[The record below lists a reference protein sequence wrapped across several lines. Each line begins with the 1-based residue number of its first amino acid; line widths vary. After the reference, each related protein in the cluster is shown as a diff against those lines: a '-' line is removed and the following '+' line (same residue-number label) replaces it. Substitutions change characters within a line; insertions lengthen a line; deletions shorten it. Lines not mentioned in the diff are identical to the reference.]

1 MDKTAQSRRRNNRYH
16 FGMNWRIVLLL
27 AILTQ
32 PLKVDAAND
41 APLERATLKGLK
53 AVGVVIDTLDQEL
66 AHENLTQDELE
77 SRMERRLKSAGIA
90 FDKDARE
97 FLGLRVTQ
105 VRAKRGPVAVSLSI
119 GLYQP
124 VLLSRDRNIRSVTQT
139 WEVVTT
145 LMAEPKV
152 LYEASMTSVDE
163 LTDRF
168 VAAYQ
173 SVNPK

>member
-1 MDKTAQSRRRNNRYH
+1 
-16 FGMNWRIVLLL
+16 MNWRLVFLL
-27 AILTQ
+27 AILSQ
-32 PLKVDAAND
+32 LLKVDAAND
-41 APLERATLKGLK
+41 GPLDRATLRGLK
-53 AVGVVIDTLDQEL
+53 AISVVIDTLDKEL
-66 AHENLTQDELE
+66 DHENLTQDALK
-77 SRMERRLKSAGIA
+77 SRMERRLQNAGIPLG
-90 FDKDARE
+90 KDAHE
-97 FLGLRVTQ
+97 FLALRVTQ
-105 VRAKRGPVAVSLSI
+105 VRDKRGPVALSISI

-124 VLLSRDRNIRSVTQT
+124 VVLSRDRNIRSVTQT

-152 LYEASMTSVDE
+152 LNEASMSSVDE

>member
-1 MDKTAQSRRRNNRYH
+1 MV
-16 FGMNWRIVLLL
+16 FLL

-41 APLERATLKGLK
+41 GPLDRATLRGLH
-53 AVGVVIDTLDQEL
+53 AINVVIDTLDKEL
-66 AHENLTQDELE
+66 AHEDLTQDALK
-77 SRMERRLKSAGIA
+77 SRMERRLQNAGIPLG
-90 FDKDARE
+90 KETHE
-97 FLGLRVTQ
+97 FLALRVTQ
-105 VRAKRGPVAVSLSI
+105 VRDKRGPVAVSISI

-124 VLLSRDRNIRSVTQT
+124 VVLSRDRNIRSVTQT

-145 LMAEPKV
+145 LLADPKV
-152 LYEASMTSVDE
+152 LNEASMSSVDE

-173 SVNPK
+173 SVNKK

>member
-1 MDKTAQSRRRNNRYH
+1 MV
-16 FGMNWRIVLLL
+16 FLL

-41 APLERATLKGLK
+41 GPLDRATLRGLK
-53 AVGVVIDTLDQEL
+53 AINVVIDTLDKEL
-66 AHENLTQDELE
+66 AHENLTQDALK
-77 SRMERRLKSAGIA
+77 SRMERRLQNAGIPLG
-90 FDKDARE
+90 KDAHE
-97 FLGLRVTQ
+97 FLALRVTQ
-105 VRAKRGPVAVSLSI
+105 ARDKRGPVAVSISI

-124 VLLSRDRNIRSVTQT
+124 VVLSRDRNIRSVTQT
-139 WEVVTT
+139 WEAVTT

-152 LYEASMTSVDE
+152 LNEASMSSVDE

>member
-1 MDKTAQSRRRNNRYH
+1 M
-16 FGMNWRIVLLL
+16 VLLL

-32 PLKVDAAND
+32 PLKVDAASD
-41 APLERATLKGLK
+41 GPLDRATLRGLP
-53 AVGVVIDTLDQEL
+53 AVSVVIDKLDKEL
-66 AHENLTQDELE
+66 AHENLTQDALQ
-77 SRMERRLKSAGIA
+77 SRMEKRLQNAGMPLG
-90 FDKDARE
+90 KDANV
-97 FLGLRVTQ
+97 FLALRVMQ
-105 VRAKRGPVAVSLSI
+105 VRDKRGPVAVSISI

-124 VLLSRDRNIRSVTQT
+124 VVLSRDKNIRSVTQT

-152 LYEASMTSVDE
+152 LYEASMSSVDE

-173 SVNPK
+173 SVNNK